1 MRITLV
7 AAGMFLNFQSPM
19 GKVKYI
25 SREDIMETYQ
35 SPMGKVKLTNDPY
48 AELGVSS
55 YQFPMGKVKLNYSM

>member
-1 MRITLV
+1 
-7 AAGMFLNFQSPM
+7 M

-35 SPMGKVKLTNDPY
+35 SPMGKVELTNDPY